1 MYNSTPLLDGITAHG
16 LDVNKP
22 QINMM
27 SSKLIWRVT
36 PMRLKRFGPPD
47 QNALGKAANRRL
59 FSNRVHR

>member
-1 MYNSTPLLDGITAHG
+1 MCNSNPLLDGIIAHG

-36 PMRLKRFGPPD
+36 PMKLKRFGPPD
-47 QNALGKAANRRL
+47 QNALGRAANRRL
-59 FSNRVHR
+59 FLNRFHR

>member
-1 MYNSTPLLDGITAHG
+1 MCNPKPILDGVTAHG
-16 LDVNKP
+16 LDVNRP

-36 PMRLKRFGPPD
+36 PLRLKFFGPSD

-59 FSNRVHR
+59 FSNQFHR